1 MEQDKVS
8 KLSDVGK
15 NVWDE
20 DGPSKKTAKPEYKES
35 YGDRWSKTRPTKA
48 IAFWIAI
55 AAIILTMIVGFAWGG
70 WVTGGNA
77 QEMSDE
83 AVVQS
88 LAPICVGQFNQDPE
102 KALKLEELKKM
113 SSYQRDDYVK
123 EQGWATMPGEAQAS
137 SKVADACAK
146 LLILNSQ

>member
-20 DGPSKKTAKPEYKES
+20 DAPLNKNVKPAYKES
-35 YGDRWSKTRPTKA
+35 YGDRWDKSRPTKTVVFWSA
-48 IAFWIAI
+48 IAL
-55 AAIILTMIVGFAWGG
+55 IILTIIMGFTWGG

-77 QEMSDE
+77 QSMAGD
-83 AVVQS
+83 AVTQR
-88 LAPICVGQFNQDPE
+88 LGLICVGQSDQDPE
-102 KALKLEELKKM
+102 KAQKLAELKKI
-113 SSYQRDDYVK
+113 SAYQRDDYVR
-123 EQGWATMPGEAQAS
+123 EQGWATMPGEEQPD